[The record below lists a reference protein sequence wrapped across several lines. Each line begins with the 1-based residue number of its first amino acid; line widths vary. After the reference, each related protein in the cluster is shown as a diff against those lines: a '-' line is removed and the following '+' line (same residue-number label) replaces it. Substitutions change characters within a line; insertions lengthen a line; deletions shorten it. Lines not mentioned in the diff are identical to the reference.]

1 MKGTNNMSEFIIES
15 KPSREAID
23 KNEALE
29 IKNSLL
35 NNGYLT
41 ANEAKSLIE
50 WVIEECRKKLELMSV
65 NLDTDSLDGWCDYFQ
80 YMSINFFE
88 QIGLP
93 VTKNR
98 SCDAFG

>member
-41 ANEAKSLIE
+41 ANEAKSLI
-50 WVIEECRKKLELMSV
+50 SV
-65 NLDTDSLDGWCDYFQ
+65 TS
-80 YMSINFFE
+80 
-88 QIGLP
+88 
-93 VTKNR
+93 
-98 SCDAFG
+98 